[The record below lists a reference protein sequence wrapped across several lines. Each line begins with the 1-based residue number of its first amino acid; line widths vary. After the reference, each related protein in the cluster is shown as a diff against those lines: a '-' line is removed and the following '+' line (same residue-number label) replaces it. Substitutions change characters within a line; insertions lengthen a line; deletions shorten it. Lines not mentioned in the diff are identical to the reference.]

1 MRTTGLAGWSLGV
14 AFAALAWLSSP
25 DRAAAQVPLGSQF
38 QVNTYTPN
46 LQDRPN
52 VAALAN
58 GDFVVVWESYVTS
71 NRDGGAYSI
80 EGQRFASDGTALGS
94 EFQVD
99 TETIYNQTPVVAAG
113 ASGDF
118 VVVWSS
124 YGTAGGDNSNWGIHA
139 RRYASDGTALSSEF
153 QVNTYTTGYQVQPAV
168 AARADGGFVVVW
180 ESAGSYGTD
189 TSNSSVQGQR
199 YASDGTAEG
208 SEFQVNSYTT
218 GGQSVPA
225 VASTAAGDFVVTWAS
240 PGPGD
245 PFSDSVQ
252 AQRFASNGVAQG
264 GQFQVNTYTT
274 GIQFASAIAELPS
287 GDFVVAWES
296 KGSSGGDTSFWSI
309 QGRRY
314 ASDGTALGDQF
325 QVNTFTT
332 GYQRGPSVAAVNGSD
347 FVVVW
352 SNLGAYDVRA
362 RRYSS
367 DGVAHGSEFHVG
379 YGDGAS
385 LASLSNGNFV
395 VGWTG
400 DGSYYGTDDSSSSIQ
415 AQRYLPEPDATLAL
429 GAGIALLA
437 SLWRRRR

>member
-1 MRTTGLAGWSLGV
+1 MWRTWLGCSLVV
-14 AFAALAWLSSP
+14 ALAALVSLLS
-25 DRAAAQVPLGSQF
+25 AAPASAQVPLGSQF
-38 QVNTYTPN
+38 QVNTYTPG
-46 LQDRPN
+46 LQDAPN

-264 GQFQVNTYTT
+264 GQFQVNTYTS
-274 GIQFASAIAELPS
+274 GNQRDPAVAAVDG
-287 GDFVVAWES
+287 GDFVVAW
-296 KGSSGGDTSFWSI
+296 GSGDNFRS
-309 QGRRY
+309 
-314 ASDGTALGDQF
+314 
-325 QVNTFTT
+325 
-332 GYQRGPSVAAVNGSD
+332 
-347 FVVVW
+347 
-352 SNLGAYDVRA
+352 DVRA

-367 DGVAHGSEFHVG
+367 DGTAHGSDFMVG
-379 YGDGAS
+379 NAAYDPS
-385 LASLSNGNFV
+385 LAPLTNGNYV
-395 VGWTG
+395 VAWAGY
-400 DGSYYGTDDSSSSIQ
+400 SYGTDLDTSIQ

-437 SLWRRRR
+437 GMRARRGSPR